1 MDEILAGIPHLFIY
15 LDDVLVASLTVAEHK
30 ADLQRVMER
39 LRQHRLFISKEV
51 PALQTPGGVPGSPG
65 GPELYLAAACQCG
78 GHHQVPQTV
87 HMLPA
92 VELPGMINFYRR
104 LIRGAASI
112 LNSLTDAIKVGMPK
126 HRKLNWQPD
135 MEQAFKKAKVA
146 MSEAAIL
153 AHPQLEVELF
163 LAVDASNH
171 HMDGVLQQKCGACWQ
186 PLAFFSRKLNTKE
199 AKYSTLDRKL
209 LACVAAIRYFC

>member
-1 MDEILAGIPHLFIY
+1 
-15 LDDVLVASLTVAEHK
+15 
-30 ADLQRVMER
+30 
-39 LRQHRLFISKEV
+39 
-51 PALQTPGGVPGSPG
+51 
-65 GPELYLAAACQCG
+65 
-78 GHHQVPQTV
+78 
-87 HMLPA
+87 
-92 VELPGMINFYRR
+92 MINFYRR

-146 MSEAAIL
+146 EAAILEAKVAMSEAAIL
-153 AHPQLEVELF
+153 AHPQLELELF